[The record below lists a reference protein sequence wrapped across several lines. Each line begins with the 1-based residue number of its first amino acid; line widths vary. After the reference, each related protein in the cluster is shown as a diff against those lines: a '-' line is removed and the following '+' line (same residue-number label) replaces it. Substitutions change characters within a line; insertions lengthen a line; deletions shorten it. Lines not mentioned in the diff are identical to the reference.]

1 MQNDEQMKLN
11 QQDLV
16 DNFIWDLI
24 VNLYPVHDD
33 IKFDGNIINQIR
45 SVLSDYYVNKLKVCT
60 EDEFYPYITET

>member
-24 VNLYPVHDD
+24 VNLYPAHDD